1 MKRLAS
7 VILILV
13 LLVCTAGCSQIR
25 IPKNELAAMTY
36 YENGNTE
43 GVSKPLTVEESE
55 NLRRILKDAKHNAGI
70 GGCAYDKERIL
81 VFGDREFMFAD
92 DGCLTMMDVEN
103 EKYYEV
109 DKEDWEYIMQL
120 FVQYS
125 IEK

>member
-1 MKRLAS
+1 MKKIA
-7 VILILV
+7 LIVCVLV
-13 LLVCTAGCSQIR
+13 MMLCVCGCSQIR
-25 IPKNELAAMTY
+25 IPKNELAVMTY
-36 YENGNTE
+36 YEQGNTE
-43 GVSKPLTVEESE
+43 GVSKTLTAEESE
-55 NLRRILKDAKHNAGI
+55 NLRQILKDAKPHAGI